1 MELNGQKMTAQS
13 SIPTCRPTR
22 DISAD
27 GMQPVSV
34 QTRQTD
40 ALPTISSAP
49 STPMR
54 TQSPT
59 PQEIVQQYGRAANF
73 VATYNI
79 PMEYK
84 CCQAGNIRRCFCGR
98 APKIADLLK
107 AYTDDE
113 VNSWLL
119 IHLMSIYEFSNL
131 PEKPSEGQL
140 AELCMQIKTSY
151 SFLNAAEFL
160 LFCCRFKGGKHGRF
174 FGVVDP
180 MAIMTGLNDFLEYR
194 REHLEMYAREER
206 AIQMEQLRQQWAD
219 KAEPMPDNLQFVR
232 GLFAANGI
240 TVIPIEADDRGDESN
255 EEIKQPASS

>member
-1 MELNGQKMTAQS
+1 
-13 SIPTCRPTR
+13 
-22 DISAD
+22 
-27 GMQPVSV
+27 
-34 QTRQTD
+34 
-40 ALPTISSAP
+40 
-49 STPMR
+49 
-54 TQSPT
+54 
-59 PQEIVQQYGRAANF
+59 
-73 VATYNI
+73 
-79 PMEYK
+79 MEYK

-98 APKIADLLK
+98 APEIADLLK

-206 AIQMEQLRQQWAD
+206 AIQMDQLRQQWAD
-219 KAEPMPDNLQFVR
+219 KALPMPENLKFVR
-232 GLFAANGI
+232 SIFAAYGI
-240 TVIPIEADDRGDESN
+240 KVIPIETEDRGDGTY

>member
-1 MELNGQKMTAQS
+1 
-13 SIPTCRPTR
+13 
-22 DISAD
+22 
-27 GMQPVSV
+27 
-34 QTRQTD
+34 
-40 ALPTISSAP
+40 
-49 STPMR
+49 
-54 TQSPT
+54 
-59 PQEIVQQYGRAANF
+59 
-73 VATYNI
+73 
-79 PMEYK
+79 MEYK

-206 AIQMEQLRQQWAD
+206 AIQMDQLRQQWAD
-219 KAEPMPDNLQFVR
+219 KALPMPENLKFVR
-232 GLFAANGI
+232 SIFAAYGI
-240 TVIPIEADDRGDESN
+240 KVIPIETEDRGDGIY

>member
-1 MELNGQKMTAQS
+1 MT
-13 SIPTCRPTR
+13 T
-22 DISAD
+22 
-27 GMQPVSV
+27 
-34 QTRQTD
+34 
-40 ALPTISSAP
+40 
-49 STPMR
+49 
-54 TQSPT
+54 
-59 PQEIVQQYGRAANF
+59 F
-73 VATYNI
+73 NI
-79 PMEYK
+79 PLEYE
-84 CCQAGNIRRCFCGR
+84 CCKPDKIRRCFCGQ
-98 APKIADLLK
+98 APRIADLLK

-119 IHLMSIYEFSNL
+119 IHLMGIYEFSNL

-140 AELCMQIKTSY
+140 AELCMQIKTNY

-194 REHLEMYAREER
+194 RDHLEMYAREER

-240 TVIPIEADDRGDESN
+240 TVIPIEADDRGDEAN